1 MYEYNGLE
9 SGGRYFDEWRS
20 EGKPFRPQINLDLTD
35 VSRDLGIVFTL
46 PDPPTTITGD
56 RAVLP
61 ANGTIQTNQWKK
73 VSLWLKNVMAYLET
87 YVFKVPS
94 HQSSTNSGSDR
105 LAQTVTV
112 STWAL
117 GLCSTSQAIETSF
130 KRWVEIAWYNWDS
143 YAFWTLLSDQLL
155 KLI

>member
-46 PDPPTTITGD
+46 PDHPTTITND

-61 ANGTIQTNQWKK
+61 ANDTIQANQLKK

-94 HQSSTNSGSDR
+94 HQSYTNSGSDR
-105 LAQTVTV
+105 LVQTVTV
-112 STWAL
+112 ST
-117 GLCSTSQAIETSF
+117 
-130 KRWVEIAWYNWDS
+130 
-143 YAFWTLLSDQLL
+143 
-155 KLI
+155 